1 MSILA
6 KLSPHAIKE
15 TFAQYRRVLDVS
27 RKPDKDEFIR
37 TAKVA
42 AVGIGVIGLIGF
54 IIFFGYNVIF

>member
-1 MSILA
+1 MGILA
-6 KLSPHAIKE
+6 KLSPHAVKE
-15 TFAQYRRVLDVS
+15 TLAQYRRVLDVA

-54 IIFFGYNVIF
+54 VIFFAYNLIF